1 MLLIE
6 WIATL
11 RSCFFFR
18 MCFAL
23 TNVWPAVK
31 PLLLKNTKVF
41 AQANRY
47 FIFHRWLLLFVLFGC
62 LAVCQESSLLAKM
75 PTKNKHFP
83 DTSCFWLELH
93 WCSHASLLPV
103 PPGRLIR
110 GEQSCSTIKTASC
123 VSRHLVESL
132 AWRTLYLLP
141 RTWPPIE
148 LTERH
153 DIT

>member
-1 MLLIE
+1 MNCDI
-6 WIATL
+6 
-11 RSCFFFR
+11 
-18 MCFAL
+18 
-23 TNVWPAVK
+23 K
-31 PLLLKNTKVF
+31 K
-41 AQANRY
+41 
-47 FIFHRWLLLFVLFGC
+47 LLFFSECVLLWQMSDQLSSPCYWKTQKYLRKLTDILYSIDDYCCLSC
-62 LAVCQESSLLAKM
+62 LAVWLFARKVLSLQKCQEK
-75 PTKNKHFP
+75 TNHFP
-83 DTSCFWLELH
+83 DTFCFWLELY

-132 AWRTLYLLP
+132 TWRILYLLP